1 MKVKNRKFGIL
12 GMAISG
18 IATAVKIKELGGIA
32 FISEFKNEKEISIHS
47 KTGTRITEEFG
58 KTSFGNWNMVEPGHT
73 SKVYFTYKL
82 PFKVSLDDSIEQT
95 NTEKWKEVFAGVD
108 HEMSRYS
115 LVVQK
120 QSGTESSFVSRIIY
134 PDDWSPI
141 WQENDGLELAS
152 NGAEFV
158 TRLETDEVFGLV
170 MEKRN

>member
-1 MKVKNRKFGIL
+1 MVPLKSEEIDVPKFEF
-12 GMAISG
+12 A
-18 IATAVKIKELGGIA
+18 KA
-32 FISEFKNEKEISIHS
+32 FVGLMENEKEISIHS